1 MFSKPIQGI
10 GPVSTLQMT
19 TRSMARNPQMPEM
32 QTTRFRTTRFRGS
45 AVNMNQTGTSQ
56 HNSMESINLNLPPRQ
71 NFNLGGSFRNLAA
84 GEEFP
89 LNNLGR
95 RALAPGSTSSN
106 TNSLFQRGSNRSLVR
121 NDAGSGSSNTLF
133 DARQQRLRTVDPV
146 ELERRLQH

>member
-1 MFSKPIQGI
+1 MFSKPIQGV
-10 GPVSTLQMT
+10 GPASTLQMT

-32 QTTRFRTTRFRGS
+32 QTTRFRGS

-56 HNSMESINLNLPPRQ
+56 HNSMESINLNSPPRQ

-84 GEEFP
+84 GEQIP

-95 RALAPGSTSSN
+95 RALATGSSSSS
-106 TNSLFQRGSNRSLVR
+106 TNSLFQRGSNRSLAR

-133 DARQQRLRTVDPV
+133 DARQQRLKTVDPV
-146 ELERRLQH
+146 KLARRLQTLT